1 MQSIVPA
8 SLTEAV
14 YLTMRADLLA
24 CRIRP
29 GERLRIAALAIHHR
43 ASPGAVREALSR
55 LTAEGLVVAEPQ
67 RGFQATAISAADL
80 CDLTAARIEIETL
93 CLDLAIA
100 KGDLAWEERL
110 LGSSHQ
116 LMRTRVRTE
125 EDPDRLADLWAEA
138 HSVFHEALV
147 AACPNQTLLR
157 VRRQLYAQSER
168 YRRLSVPLAE
178 AERDSDAEHHELT
191 AAALGR
197 DAPRAIAAMR
207 NHLNE
212 TTRILL
218 ESRIDMID
226 LVA

>member
-1 MQSIVPA
+1 MQTAMPA

-14 YLTMRADLLA
+14 YRTLRADLLA

-29 GERLRIAALAIHHR
+29 GERLRIAALAVHYR

-55 LTAEGLVVAEPQ
+55 LTAEGLVMAEPQ
-67 RGFQATAISAADL
+67 RGFQATAISATDL
-80 CDLTAARIEIETL
+80 RDLTVARIEVETL
-93 CLDLAIA
+93 CLNLAIA
-100 KGDLAWEERL
+100 EGDLAWEERL
-110 LGSSHQ
+110 LGSSHR
-116 LMRTRVRTE
+116 LMRTRIRAA
-125 EDPDRLADLWAEA
+125 EDPERLAELWAEA
-138 HSVFHEALV
+138 HAVFHEALV

-178 AERDSDAEHHELT
+178 AERDLDAEHRELT

-197 DAPRAIAAMR
+197 DAPRAVAAMR

-218 ESRIDMID
+218 ESRIGMID